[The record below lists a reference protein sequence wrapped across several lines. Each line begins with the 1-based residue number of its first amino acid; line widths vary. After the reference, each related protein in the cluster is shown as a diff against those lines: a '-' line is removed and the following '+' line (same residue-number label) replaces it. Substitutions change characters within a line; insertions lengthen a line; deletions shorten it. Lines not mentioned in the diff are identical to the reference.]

1 MLRPMKTRALLKLV
15 TSCALYMLM
24 SVFWISAAQAKDTLQ
39 VDVSIDTQVVELGQS
54 FKYTINAATQGRESL
69 QLVRAPDFRPF
80 SVIGQSQMPQ
90 FTLRNGTAYHSV
102 TLTYQ
107 LRTRRLGEFT
117 ITGPQLKAG
126 DTKGEGKS
134 LTIKVVEQG
143 KAPKAPGIK
152 AREAPAFIEAALE
165 PKRSPYVGEQLT
177 LAYDLYIDMRRMDAQ
192 VQHPSEPSLD
202 GFWIENLS
210 SSSGSR
216 QIIMV
221 DGRPLEKISLRKYA
235 IFPLKAGAAKID
247 PMKIDLLTGGFFSPS
262 QKYEVESEPI
272 KLEVQPLPPNAP
284 DGFDEGNV
292 GQWGFVVTTNTLKAR
307 QGKSVTIRV
316 SATGTGQPSRLKLPS
331 LPESPAQYRISH
343 SEQDN
348 KQELRSDKVGGTKTM
363 SYTIVPLKAGELVIE
378 PLSFSYFDP
387 ELGQYQT
394 KQSGQIKIMVE
405 EGDPVAESMAPKQPI
420 KAREDSSE
428 QDVLSALRAELR
440 APDATIS
447 LREAKDGMGR
457 FIGSWVYWLL
467 VAMPLIGLLVL
478 LIWPLLKTRLAQESA
493 PTRHKRHV
501 KDSRRALELA
511 LGSPPQARYEAIYD
525 ALRQYLTEALALPA
539 GALTEREAPAKLAQL
554 GATQEQ
560 CDEAA
565 QILGQ
570 CSRARYAQVT
580 QADDEASHKLGER
593 ALALIEGLEAGLKRG
608 KIKRWSEVLGLLLV
622 GALGASLMV
631 APAPAW
637 AKEPA
642 AIAKSAQDQE
652 LAKAEQTKQTKQTK
666 PSANAEPEAKTQDEA
681 TLLREALKA
690 QDARQWKQALK
701 AWEQLS
707 KTHPHDPK
715 LLYNLGTA
723 AIHTGELATARL
735 ALERAML
742 YKPNDPRISAN
753 LDVAAR
759 MIHVRTLER
768 LRGRAQRI
776 GAVDTFATWN
786 LARRLNPP
794 LLGTIL
800 LLSLWA
806 LLICVAA
813 RRKMAPSSTREIMS
827 VVMILSITLAIG
839 AGAVWGLRERIMS
852 QTHPAIMMT
861 DEVTLREGPSDLASK
876 RLRAPTLL
884 AGMKLDIEERRQGW
898 LKIRLPD
905 DSTGWVS
912 SDSLEEIAE

>member
-1 MLRPMKTRALLKLV
+1 MRTQASRLCSVVGLLCTFCL
-15 TSCALYMLM
+15 LM
-24 SVFWISAAQAKDTLQ
+24 SVLFAERAYAKDSLQ

-117 ITGPQLKAG
+117 ITGPQLQAG
-126 DTKGEGKS
+126 DAKGEGKA

-143 KAPKAPGIK
+143 KAPKAQGIK

-165 PKRSPYVGEQLT
+165 PKRQPYVGEQLT

-235 IFPLKAGAAKID
+235 LFPLKAGAAKID
-247 PMKIDLLTGGFFSPS
+247 PMKIELLTGGFFSPS

-284 DGFDEGNV
+284 PGFDEGNI
-292 GQWGFVVTTNTLKAR
+292 GQWSFVVTTNTLKAR

-316 SATGTGQPSRLKLPS
+316 SATGTGQPSRLKLPA
-331 LPESPAQYRISH
+331 LPESPEQYKISH
-343 SEQDN
+343 TEQDN
-348 KQELRSDKVGGTKTM
+348 NQELRSDKMGGTKTM
-363 SYTIVPLKAGELVIE
+363 SYTIVPLKPGELVIE

-394 KQSGQIKIMVE
+394 KQSGQIKIIVE
-405 EGDPVAESMAPKQPI
+405 EGDPVAETMAPKQPL
-420 KAREDSSE
+420 KSREESSE

-440 APDATIS
+440 APDAALS
-447 LREAKDGMGR
+447 LGEGGGAARA
-457 FIGSWVYWLL
+457 FIGSWPYWVL
-467 VAMPLIGLLVL
+467 VALPLLGLLGL
-478 LIWPLLKTRLAQESA
+478 LLWPLLKVRMAQESS
-493 PTRHKRHV
+493 PSRHKRHV
-501 KDSRRALELA
+501 KDSKRELELA
-511 LGSPPQARYEAIYD
+511 LSAPPQARYEAIYN
-525 ALRQYLTEALALPA
+525 ALRQYLIEALELPA
-539 GALTEREAPAKLAQL
+539 GALTERELPAKLAKI
-554 GATQEQ
+554 GATPQQ
-560 CDEAA
+560 CEDAA

-570 CSRARYAQVT
+570 CSRARYAQGT
-580 QADDEASHKLGER
+580 SDDDQASLKVGQR
-593 ALALIEGLEAGLKRG
+593 ALALIEALEAALKRG
-608 KIKRWSEVLGLLLV
+608 KLKRWSQVSGLLLI
-622 GALGASLMV
+622 GTLSAMLAAM
-631 APAPAW
+631 AMPATGW

-642 AIAKSAQDQE
+642 ASPAAKAVEATQGKGAQDKSTTP
-652 LAKAEQTKQTKQTK
+652 AKA
-666 PSANAEPEAKTQDEA
+666 QDEA
-681 TLLREALKA
+681 TLLQSALQA
-690 QDARQWKQALK
+690 QDARQWAKALK
-701 AWEQLS
+701 AWEQLRQA
-707 KTHPHDPK
+707 HPRDPK

-723 AIHTGELATARL
+723 AIHVGDLAVARL

-742 YKPNDPRISAN
+742 YRPNDPRISAN

-800 LLSLWA
+800 LLSLWT
-806 LLICVAA
+806 LLLCVAA
-813 RRKMAPSSTREIMS
+813 RRRMAPSSTREIMG

-839 AGAVWGLRERIMS
+839 SGAAWGLRERIMS
-852 QTHPAIMMT
+852 QTHPAIMMS
-861 DEVTLREGPSDLASK
+861 DEVTLREGPSELASR

-884 AGMKLDIEERRQGW
+884 AGMKLNIEERREGW

-912 SDSLEEIAE
+912 SDAVEEIAR